1 MKITCVKASQPENRK
16 IRVAAYCRVS
26 TRRAEQED
34 SLEMQQEVYR
44 NRIALRSDW
53 ELVGIYADAISGLRA
68 EKRPEFLRMMADCKA
83 GKIDLILCKSI
94 SRFSRNVVECQHF
107 TEELLSRNIVV
118 EFEKER
124 IRTDDPTSGL
134 MFSLMC
140 SIAQDESRSIS
151 ENVRLSYQSRF
162 RRGEYSLGSNRILG
176 YDWVDGKLVPN
187 GDAWVV
193 EKVYNL
199 FLEGRTYQE
208 IARCVG
214 AMGAVGLRDGAAL
227 SPSTICYILRNE
239 TYVGDKL
246 LQKQAPRDFITGRP
260 RKGVAF
266 ESHYLRNDHE
276 PIIDRERWDAVQEML
291 IQRENLKKQG
301 VDVRGRNSHFLF
313 GKVVCGA
320 CGALY
325 TRRTYREYAKEN
337 SEPPV
342 TYKAWVCKERH
353 KGKNGNGCRN
363 DILREVELLREI
375 SAQLGWTSFDEK
387 RFEQTVDNIV
397 IEKSGITIRLKV

>member
-1 MKITCVKASQPENRK
+1 MKITCVKASQQQDRK
-16 IRVAAYCRVS
+16 VRVAAYCRVS
-26 TRRAEQED
+26 TKRTEQED
-34 SLEMQQEVYR
+34 SLEIQQEVYR

-68 EKRPEFLRMMADCKA
+68 EKRPDFLRMMADCKA
-83 GKIDLILCKSI
+83 GKIDRILCKSV
-94 SRFSRNVVECQHF
+94 SRFSRNVAECQRF
-107 TEELLSRNIVV
+107 TEELLSQNIVV

-124 IRTDDPTSGL
+124 IRTDDPTSSL
-134 MFSLMC
+134 LFSLMC
-140 SIAQDESRSIS
+140 SIAQDENRSIS

-162 RRGEYSLGSNRILG
+162 QRGEYNLGSNRILG
-176 YDWVDGKLVPN
+176 YNCVDGKLVPN
-187 GDAWVV
+187 EDAWVV

-199 FLEGRTYQE
+199 FLEGKTYKE

-214 AMGAVGLRDGAAL
+214 DMGAVGQRDGAAL

-246 LQKQAPRDFITGRP
+246 LQKRAPRDFITGRP
-260 RKGVAF
+260 QKGVAF

-276 PIIDRERWDAVQEML
+276 PIIDRKTWEAVQEIL
-291 IQRENLKKQG
+291 TQRENLKKQG

-313 GKVVCGA
+313 RKVVCGA

-337 SEPPV
+337 GTTPV
-342 TYKAWVCKERH
+342 TYKAWICKERH
-353 KGKNGNGCRN
+353 KGKSGNGCRN
-363 DILREVELLREI
+363 GILREE
-375 SAQLGWTSFDEK
+375 
-387 RFEQTVDNIV
+387 
-397 IEKSGITIRLKV
+397 